1 MTIENIKSIFNL
13 STPTEIRDGII
24 WYATAQQ
31 QCADISNLH
40 DVPLNIVVGVV
51 AALSPNNKWDRNVKN
66 ASDLISAF
74 IGGEAMESVKVS
86 TYHKM
91 KSKAW
96 SILEAMPDNDATI
109 KILNGQ
115 KIIAFYRCIMGEST
129 CCVDGHARN
138 IFYGERIGLTNDK
151 VNIGVVEYR
160 TLAAAYTQAGIDLG
174 FKAYEIQAI
183 TWVTWRRIH
192 NIT

>member
-13 STPTEIRDGII
+13 ATPTEIRDGIV

-40 DVPLNIVVGVV
+40 DIPLNIAVGVV
-51 AALSPNNKWDRNVKN
+51 AALSPNNKWERNVTN
-66 ASDLISAF
+66 ADQLIAAF
-74 IGGEAMESVKVS
+74 LRGDAVESVKVS
-86 TYHKM
+86 TYHTM
-91 KSKAW
+91 RNKAW
-96 SILEAMPDNDATI
+96 LILQEMPDNVETI

-115 KIIAFYRCIMGEST
+115 KIVAFYRCIMGEST

-151 VNIGVVEYR
+151 ANIGVKEYR
-160 TLAAAYTQAGIDLG
+160 TIAAAYAEAGYALG
-174 FKAYEIQAI
+174 FKAYELQAI

>member
-13 STPTEIRDGII
+13 STPTEIRDGIV

>member
-1 MTIENIKSIFNL
+1 MTIENIKTIFNL
-13 STPTEIRDGII
+13 ATPTEIRDGII

-40 DVPLNIVVGVV
+40 NVPLNIVVGVV
-51 AALSPNNKWDRNVKN
+51 AALSPNNKWERNVTN
-66 ASDLISAF
+66 ADQLIAAF
-74 IGGEAMESVKVS
+74 LRGDAVESVKVS
-86 TYHKM
+86 TYHAM
-91 KSKAW
+91 RNKAW

-115 KIIAFYRCIMGEST
+115 KIVAFYRCIMGEST

-138 IFYGERIGLTNDK
+138 IFYGERIGLTHDK
-151 VNIGVVEYR
+151 TSIGVKEYR
-160 TLAAAYTQAGIDLG
+160 LIAAAYAEAGDALG
-174 FKAYEIQAI
+174 FKAYELQAI
-183 TWVTWRRIH
+183 TWVAWRRIH